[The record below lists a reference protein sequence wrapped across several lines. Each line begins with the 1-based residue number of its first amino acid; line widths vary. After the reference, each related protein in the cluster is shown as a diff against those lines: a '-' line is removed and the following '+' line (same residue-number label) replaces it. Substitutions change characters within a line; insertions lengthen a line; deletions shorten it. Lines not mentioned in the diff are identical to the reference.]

1 MPVTLYIN
9 IEKGKP
15 PTVYWAAA
23 AGHPHLRDPRRPR
36 VSLPQ
41 LLTFPLRLAQI
52 QCLKL
57 ETAAGS
63 GCSIKFRKPLV
74 TSNCYWRG
82 VKRKKKETVALRV
95 VCVRVCDNKKSGT
108 EQVKEQDRVEQGEI
122 RFPSQSLPLREHAGT
137 LFYKQ
142 QRIQLCLY

>member
-1 MPVTLYIN
+1 MFQKQS
-9 IEKGKP
+9 EASEGKALF
-15 PTVYWAAA
+15 VSSAAA
-23 AGHPHLRDPRRPR
+23 AGHSHLRDLRRPR
-36 VSLPQ
+36 VSQPQ
-41 LLTFPLRLAQI
+41 LLTFPPRLAEI
-52 QCLKL
+52 QRLKL

-74 TSNCYWRG
+74 TSNCYLRG
-82 VKRKKKETVALRV
+82 VERKKEETVALRV

-108 EQVKEQDRVEQGEI
+108 ERVKEQDRVEQGEI